1 MYSKWLV
8 VATKANNENK
18 AFENLKRQKFNV
30 FFPRIKTESYKK
42 DIKNEKLKPLFPGYI
57 FVELQNFYG
66 WSKINNTYGV
76 LKIVKFG
83 DSPALLKENTY
94 KNIKNK
100 CDEND
105 IFFKNLLLKTDDKVR
120 ILKPGSSPIEAIF
133 KEHIDSKRS
142 FILLN
147 ILSREFKLSVE
158 KDLIQAL

>member
-1 MYSKWLV
+1 M
-8 VATKANNENK
+8 
-18 AFENLKRQKFNV
+18 
-30 FFPRIKTESYKK
+30 
-42 DIKNEKLKPLFPGYI
+42 
-57 FVELQNFYG
+57 
-66 WSKINNTYGV
+66 
-76 LKIVKFG
+76 
-83 DSPALLKENTY
+83 KENTY

-147 ILSREFKLSVE
+147 MLSREFKLSVG